1 MIRESLDQ
9 WDYVVAAYA
18 VAIPAIA
25 ALLIFSWLRMRKAE
39 RAREEARKK

>member
-9 WDYVVAAYA
+9 WDYVFAAYA

-25 ALLIFSWLRMRKAE
+25 AMLILSWLRMRKAE
-39 RAREEARKK
+39 RARDEARKK